1 MNIAIVGYGR
11 MGKTIERIAIERGHS
26 IVLKVDRDNA
36 AIYDTDMLQA
46 AGCDVVIEFSLP
58 STALQNITTSM
69 AAGIPHV
76 SGTTAWLHDWPAA
89 LQSMKQHNGTL
100 LYASNFSVGVNILF
114 AINKKLATL
123 MNAHDQY
130 ESSIHEVHHT
140 GKLDAPSGT
149 AITLAQGIIENMER
163 KTDWSADSPTSR
175 DIAVTSERVDPAPGT
190 HHVMFESDIDS
201 IELIHTAKSR
211 DGFALGAI
219 LAAEYL
225 MDKKGLHTMA
235 DVLQL

>member
-11 MGKTIERIAIERGHS
+11 MGKTIERLAIERGHS

-58 STALQNITTSM
+58 STALQNIKTSM

-89 LQSMKQHNGTL
+89 LL
-100 LYASNFSVGVNILF
+100 LF